1 MTGDGEKGP
10 KGLCTV
16 YELLSSTQL
25 LVAVNRWQV
34 ALLVLLLSSNGSQ
47 EASGKGKGVHFVSA
61 TTATTQL
68 KLAKLLCGDE
78 PSMPCAT
85 WNVLFQSLEANENL
99 PIGTSGNLQKS
110 FLFKKMKNQSWKG
123 PSSNTHLK
131 HLSAQRGNE
140 EWYSPNASTFYQSH
154 FDIPVYP
161 NGFCR
166 CFIIDENVS
175 WRLLSFALK
184 IVVLRRLPALQWTY
198 ITYLDHLGSFLPGT
212 PATLDLWKI
221 ISFNSAAVI
230 SGNMQILDV
239 RMNVDHP
246 RNLITSWLKA
256 G

>member
-1 MTGDGEKGP
+1 MRFRDYNNTRWWQA
-10 KGLCTV
+10 TVIRVQRVYV

-25 LVAVNRWQV
+25 LVAVNGWRV

-110 FLFKKMKNQSWKG
+110 FLFKKMKNQSLKG

-131 HLSAQRGNE
+131 HSSAQGGNE
-140 EWYSPNASTFYQSH
+140 EWYSPNASTFYDIP
-154 FDIPVYP
+154 DIPVYP
-161 NGFCR
+161 SGFLSMFYHR
-166 CFIIDENVS
+166 
-175 WRLLSFALK
+175 WKRLLASLVICFNLLFWEDCQHCNEHIHTWIILDRSSQELQPHWTSERSFL
-184 IVVLRRLPALQWTY
+184 LTPLQWFQETCRY
-198 ITYLDHLGSFLPGT
+198 QM
-212 PATLDLWKI
+212 
-221 ISFNSAAVI
+221 
-230 SGNMQILDV
+230 SGWM
-239 RMNVDHP
+239 
-246 RNLITSWLKA
+246 
-256 G
+256 